1 MQRYV
6 AILQQNPGNVD
17 ALYYVAMLALQQGQ
31 FAEGLKVI
39 GSAPSSSVRRRRGCT
54 TSRARPICG

>member
-17 ALYYVAMLALQQGQ
+17 ALYYVAMIA
-31 FAEGLKVI
+31 
-39 GSAPSSSVRRRRGCT
+39 S
-54 TSRARPICG
+54 SRASSPKASR

>member
-17 ALYYVAMLALQQGQ
+17 ALYYVAMIAHPAG
-31 FAEGLKVI
+31 A
-39 GSAPSSSVRRRRGCT
+39 SSPKA
-54 TSRARPICG
+54 SR